1 VYHCICAEANA
12 GEGLS
17 EGDVLV
23 GQLMKLSSM
32 QSPTLAKTWF
42 TLANWCYKWGRKAV
56 DSAAYVH
63 RLFHFRNFY
72 LSLIR
77 RNLIMLFNTLFL
89 TLSFSSCCQH
99 FIVHNFISS

>member
-1 VYHCICAEANA
+1 VYHCISAEANA

-72 LSLIR
+72 LSL
-77 RNLIMLFNTLFL
+77 
-89 TLSFSSCCQH
+89 
-99 FIVHNFISS
+99 